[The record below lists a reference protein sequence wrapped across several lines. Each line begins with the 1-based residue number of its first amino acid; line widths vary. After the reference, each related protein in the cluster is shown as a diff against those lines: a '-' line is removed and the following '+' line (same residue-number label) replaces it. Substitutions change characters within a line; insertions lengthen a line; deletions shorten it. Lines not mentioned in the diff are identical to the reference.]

1 MHIDPARG
9 CGFTTRPVV
18 DVEEVYRRAGVREL
32 LGGGAPDADRRSRHG
47 DDMVAEI
54 VRHVTYNNFLLGVAW
69 RDQAGAEDSSEATP
83 AGDSC
88 ERSSGRSTTRCSCA
102 DRSAAR

>member
-1 MHIDPARG
+1 MHIGPARG

-54 VRHVTYNNFLLGVAW
+54 VRHVTYDNFLLGVAW
-69 RDQAGAEDSSEATP
+69 RDQAGAEDSSGATP
-83 AGDSC
+83 AGGHAGAATGRDPT
-88 ERSSGRSTTRCSCA
+88 SGSPRRRPA
-102 DRSAAR
+102 